1 VTAPRSPDGR
11 RVGVGRSADPSYPR
25 LPPYDPGE
33 AYPEL
38 AGIARAARTPNLV
51 YAAVRQA
58 LLHAGLDEE
67 HAGTSVWNP
76 AGAVVRPGMRVLVKP
91 NLVRHE
97 NHGPGGTDCL
107 VTHGSVVRATLDYV
121 LRALE
126 GQGEVFVADAPI
138 QSADFDRVLDV
149 TGLRRV
155 VEDARTRTNVP
166 IHLVDFRRVAT
177 QETGTGLPGVR
188 RELPGDPH
196 GFVAVNLGAR
206 SLLAPLDGGA
216 DRYRVTGYDAE
227 ETPQHHA
234 PGHHEY
240 LLARTALLADA
251 IVNVPKM
258 KTHRKAGF
266 TCALKNLVGIN
277 GDKAWLPHHRAGSTA
292 EGGDEYRETSR
303 RKARLSELDARA
315 DLAAPGIRRTALD
328 VARRALRVTH
338 RVVPFGDPY
347 REGSWWG
354 NDTVW
359 RMALD
364 LNRAALWAR
373 DGGTWVAERR
383 PWLNVVDAIVCG
395 ENDGPL
401 RPDPVAAGL
410 VFVGSDS
417 AMVDLACLRAAGFD
431 LDAVPIVGRAFDA
444 MDLPVTP
451 HRPDDLVVVPEQP
464 SAPLRPSFGWR
475 ERLARPAEPLPVDAA
490 AQHAAAAEE
499 TSVAAQDG

>member
-1 VTAPRSPDGR
+1 MTDALRPDGR

-25 LPPYDPGE
+25 VPPFDPGE

-38 AGIARAARTPNLV
+38 TGIARAGRTPNLV
-51 YAAVRQA
+51 YAAVREA
-58 LLHAGLDEE
+58 LRNAGLDEAN
-67 HAGTSVWNP
+67 AGTASWNP
-76 AGAVVRPGMRVLVKP
+76 VGAVVRPGMRVLLKP

-107 VTHGSVVRATLDYV
+107 VTHGSVVRAALDYV

-126 GQGEVFVADAPI
+126 GHGEVYVADAPI
-138 QSADFDRVLDV
+138 QSADWDRVLDV
-149 TGLRRV
+149 TGVRQV
-155 VEDARTRTNVP
+155 VEDARTRTAVP
-166 IHLVDFRRVAT
+166 VHLVDFRRVAT

-188 RELPGDPH
+188 RELPGDPN
-196 GFVAVNLGAR
+196 GFVAVNLGER

-216 DRYRVTGYDAE
+216 ERYRVTGYDAE

-251 IVNVPKM
+251 IVNLPKM

-277 GDKAWLPHHRAGSTA
+277 GDKAWLPHHRAGSAA
-292 EGGDEYRETSR
+292 EGGDEYQERSR
-303 RKARLSELDARA
+303 RKARLSDLDARV
-315 DLAAPGIRRTALD
+315 DLAEPGLRRTTLD
-328 VARRALRVTH
+328 VVRRAIRVTH

-373 DGGTWVAERR
+373 DAGAWVAERR
-383 PWLNVVDAIVCG
+383 PWLNVVDAVVCG
-395 ENDGPL
+395 DLDGPL
-401 RPDPVAAGL
+401 RPDPVAAG
-410 VFVGSDS
+410 FVLAGTDS
-417 AMVDLACLRAAGFD
+417 AMVDLACARAAGFD
-431 LDAVPIVGRAFDA
+431 VDALPIVARAFDR

-451 HRPDDLVVVPEQP
+451 HRPEELVVVPELP
-464 SAPLRPSFGWR
+464 RIPLRPSFGWR
-475 ERLARPAEPLPVDAA
+475 ERLVASQAPQALEADAA
-490 AQHAAAAEE
+490 VR
-499 TSVAAQDG
+499 VAAHEAS